1 MLFATYTGLGYD
13 QETVSLLQGDECAD
27 GLDTGPSSNLNEA
40 EDRPSDWVD
49 EDMPVDSSFMDAM
62 RDATELHE

>member
-1 MLFATYTGLGYD
+1 MFVTHTGLGYD
-13 QETVSLLQGDECAD
+13 QETVDLLRGDERAD
-27 GLDTGPSSNLNEA
+27 GLDTGPSSHVNEA